1 LGKISTQQIILPKGI
16 KMQFK
21 TLAFLSILSILLF
34 TGCDSKEENEE
45 TTQQQQQSAP
55 VQKVERD
62 SEFQLKT
69 TNDVLINIKL
79 ENEKI
84 ILKDYPNK
92 IVLLNFF
99 TTWCPPCKAEIP
111 NLIKLQNDY
120 KNDFVVV
127 SILLEEMKTN
137 DEIKA
142 FIKEFHINYEVA
154 NSPESFEVAK
164 GLGGIKS
171 IPTMFLVDRNHNVFQ
186 KYVGLVPAEMMEI
199 DIKKV
204 LEK

>member
-1 LGKISTQQIILPKGI
+1 
-16 KMQFK
+16 MQFK

-34 TGCDSKEENEE
+34 TGCDSKEENKE
-45 TTQQQQQSAP
+45 TTQVTAIVP
-55 VQKVERD
+55 KIERT

-69 TNDVLINIKL
+69 TNDTIINIKL

-99 TTWCPPCKAEIP
+99 TTWCPACKAEIP
-111 NLIKLQNDY
+111 TLIQLQNDY
-120 KNDFVVV
+120 KNDFVVI

-137 DEIKA
+137 EEIKN
-142 FIKEFHINYEVA
+142 FVKETKINFAVA
-154 NSPESFEVAK
+154 NSPECIEVAK
-164 GLGGIKS
+164 SLGGIKS
-171 IPTMFLVDRNHNVFQ
+171 IPTMFLIDRKNNVFQ
-186 KYVGLVPAEMMEI
+186 KYIGLVPSEMLEI

-204 LEK
+204 FEK

>member
-1 LGKISTQQIILPKGI
+1 
-16 KMQFK
+16 MQFK

-34 TGCDSKEENEE
+34 TGCDSKEEKEE
-45 TTQQQQQSAP
+45 INQPAP
-55 VQKVERD
+55 VQKVEINT
-62 SEFQLKT
+62 EFQLKT
-69 TNDVLINIKL
+69 TNDGIINLKL
-79 ENEKI
+79 ENDKI

-99 TTWCPPCKAEIP
+99 TTWCPACKAEIP
-111 NLIKLQNDY
+111 SLIKLQNDY
-120 KNDFVVV
+120 KNDFVIV

-137 DEIKA
+137 EQIKA
-142 FIKEFHINYEVA
+142 FIKEFNINYDVA
-154 NSPESFEVAK
+154 NSPEGIEVAK

-171 IPTMFLVDRNHNVFQ
+171 IPTMFLVDKNHNIFQ

>member
-1 LGKISTQQIILPKGI
+1 
-16 KMQFK
+16 MQFK
-21 TLAFLSILSILLF
+21 TLAFLTILSILLF
-34 TGCDSKEENEE
+34 TGCDSKEENKES
-45 TTQQQQQSAP
+45 QQPAP
-55 VQKVERD
+55 VQKVERTT
-62 SEFQLKT
+62 EFQLKT
-69 TNDVLINIKL
+69 TNDGIINIRL

-99 TTWCPPCKAEIP
+99 TTWCPACKAEIP
-111 NLIKLQNDY
+111 SLTKLQSDY
-120 KNDFVVV
+120 KHDFVVV

-142 FIKEFHINYEVA
+142 FMKEFNINYDVINSSEGIEVA
-154 NSPESFEVAK
+154 R
-164 GLGGIKS
+164 GLGWIES
-171 IPTMFLVDRNHNVFQ
+171 IPTMFLGDKNHNIFQ